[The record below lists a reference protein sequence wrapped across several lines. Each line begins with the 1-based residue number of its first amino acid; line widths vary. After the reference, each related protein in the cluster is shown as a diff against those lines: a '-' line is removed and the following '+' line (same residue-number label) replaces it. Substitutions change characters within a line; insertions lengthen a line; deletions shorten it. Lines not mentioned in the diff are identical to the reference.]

1 MNQAQDMVFR
11 KLIGYTEVRV
21 LSSFVFLFFLEF
33 FWCVGG
39 MGEVMGSDLGK
50 DQYSPSTVNPS
61 LEQGWSR
68 RAVWKLLPSLQ
79 GPPSKQ
85 KGG

>member
-33 FWCVGG
+33 FLCVGG
-39 MGEVMGSDLGK
+39 NEGSDG
-50 DQYSPSTVNPS
+50 
-61 LEQGWSR
+61 
-68 RAVWKLLPSLQ
+68 
-79 GPPSKQ
+79 
-85 KGG
+85 